1 MLILSSIC
9 AAAAWRASKFLLA
22 GGGARR
28 TTVGPLDNSGGSA
41 LWLSSG
47 ASNGYEAKEAEGS
60 AADGSAGGA
69 WCSSWAACACSKV
82 SRAGPSTMWLR
93 CSQWYPVGV
102 FLALTSVGFGEAASL
117 LFAVFVLAVLPDL
130 VEVLL
135 ELEAVGLKLVGLCG
149 AGGVVF
155 SRGGRGRS
163 R

>member
-1 MLILSSIC
+1 M
-9 AAAAWRASKFLLA
+9 
-22 GGGARR
+22 
-28 TTVGPLDNSGGSA
+28 
-41 LWLSSG
+41 
-47 ASNGYEAKEAEGS
+47 
-60 AADGSAGGA
+60 
-69 WCSSWAACACSKV
+69 
-82 SRAGPSTMWLR
+82 
-93 CSQWYPVGV
+93 
-102 FLALTSVGFGEAASL
+102 TSVGFGEAASL